1 MNIAMYL
8 LAKCNHYEHDKLIKT
23 AHLILQKAGDYAASI
38 VTEALIRSGSRHA
51 QDIALS
57 YLKDRA
63 EYVASWKHES
73 VLIRQERS
81 SAIRDFVK

>member
-8 LAKCNHYEHDKLIKT
+8 LAKCNDYEHCDKLIET

-63 EYVASWKHES
+63 WNTSLLGSMRAY
-73 VLIRQERS
+73 
-81 SAIRDFVK
+81 